1 MNNNKLN
8 SVHLIP
14 LSFLGAILI
23 GTLFL
28 ILPVSS
34 AAGQWTP
41 PIDALFTATTSVCVT
56 GLVVV
61 DTFSHW
67 SLFGQ
72 VVILLLIQIG
82 GLGVITVVS
91 TLMLIAHKRF
101 SLSARLMLRDA
112 MNLDSL
118 AGLLSFLAR
127 VIRGT
132 LIVELAG
139 ALLYMIA
146 FIHRHYR
153 EKITLEDIAASAS
166 ISTREATRTF
176 RRIRDKTPVDYLIEY
191 RLNKAGNDLLSTKD
205 SITDIA
211 YRNGFESS
219 AYFGKM
225 FRKHFQMTPSQFRKT
240 AGSQTDLD
248 EPELDEIVEAAALVS
263 EENEK
268 IETAAGRL

>member
-1 MNNNKLN
+1 MERAFTEHAFTERAYGAMTMNNNKLN

-61 DTFSHW
+61 DTYSHW

-72 VVILLLIQIG
+72 AVILVLIQIG

-112 MNLDSL
+112 M
-118 AGLLSFLAR
+118 
-127 VIRGT
+127 
-132 LIVELAG
+132 
-139 ALLYMIA
+139 
-146 FIHRHYR
+146 
-153 EKITLEDIAASAS
+153 
-166 ISTREATRTF
+166 
-176 RRIRDKTPVDYLIEY
+176 
-191 RLNKAGNDLLSTKD
+191 KA
-205 SITDIA
+205 
-211 YRNGFESS
+211 
-219 AYFGKM
+219 
-225 FRKHFQMTPSQFRKT
+225 H
-240 AGSQTDLD
+240 
-248 EPELDEIVEAAALVS
+248 
-263 EENEK
+263 
-268 IETAAGRL
+268 

>member
-1 MNNNKLN
+1 MERVSTERAIVERAFTEHAFTECAYGAMTMNNNKLN

-41 PIDALFTATTSVCVT
+41 PIDA
-56 GLVVV
+56 
-61 DTFSHW
+61 
-67 SLFGQ
+67 
-72 VVILLLIQIG
+72 IG

-146 FIHRHYR
+146 FIPRFG
-153 EKITLEDIAASAS
+153 IARG
-166 ISTREATRTF
+166 IW
-176 RRIRDKTPVDYLIEY
+176 
-191 RLNKAGNDLLSTKD
+191 
-205 SITDIA
+205 
-211 YRNGFESS
+211 
-219 AYFGKM
+219 
-225 FRKHFQMTPSQFRKT
+225 T
-240 AGSQTDLD
+240 A
-248 EPELDEIVEAAALVS
+248 
-263 EENEK
+263 
-268 IETAAGRL
+268 